1 MKLSERRYSVEFEKL
16 YTVEDIAKMT
26 GLTSRT
32 IRNYLKDGRLK
43 GKKIGVQ
50 WRFTEDNIKELF
62 KDKDFSDSVEEAKN
76 QIVFDFMSDKEVESL
91 NICSVID
98 YPCESAD
105 KVKVICEK
113 ALEIVNGYKQIGFVK
128 FSYQFQEEYKKARFI
143 IIGEIECVQRIL
155 DIFATIKL

>member
-1 MKLSERRYSVEFEKL
+1 
-16 YTVEDIAKMT
+16 
-26 GLTSRT
+26 
-32 IRNYLKDGRLK
+32 
-43 GKKIGVQ
+43 
-50 WRFTEDNIKELF
+50 
-62 KDKDFSDSVEEAKN
+62 
-76 QIVFDFMSDKEVESL
+76 MSDKEVESL

-98 YPCESAD
+98 YPSESAD

-143 IIGEIECVQRIL
+143 IMGEIECVQRIL